1 MQTAVLGVLL
11 FRVNLTQE
19 LLTVYADNN
28 AGGSERFGM
37 PLSCREFTL
46 EKGKCINLVTSE
58 QNGSHQQSSSSRK
71 HLLAAVCLH

>member
-1 MQTAVLGVLL
+1 MQTALLRVLL

-28 AGGSERFGM
+28 AGGSERYNM
-37 PLSCREFTL
+37 PLSCRVFTL
-46 EKGKCINLVTSE
+46 EKEKCMNLVTSE

-71 HLLAAVCLH
+71 YF